1 MWVVGTMAVAGAIGS
16 AIGTNRQVDNQI
28 KALEAKE
35 KALRAQGVQTKG
47 LFHKKSAQAQIF
59 GDYEET
65 RIKRI
70 QAFKTSQKTASM
82 GGKGASIGAGGT
94 PWNVILSQKAEDTK
108 NISLHKYK
116 IKTQT
121 DNLKEEG
128 QRQYDSFMNQAENAY
143 DQKQQLH
150 SQRGEMLWTS
160 LLTGGIQGGS
170 AGASMSSSYHS
181 MNPGTSGGGGGGAGS
196 NTTGGSAGS
205 GIVILRYK
213 FQN

>member
-1 MWVVGTMAVAGAIGS
+1 MSMWVVGTMAVAGAVGS
-16 AIGTNRQVDNQI
+16 AVGTNRKIDNQI
-28 KALEAKE
+28 KALDAKE
-35 KALRAQGVQTKG
+35 EALRAQGVQTKG

-70 QAFKTSQKTASM
+70 QSSKTSQKEASM
-82 GGKGASIGAGGT
+82 GGRGASFSKGGGT
-94 PWNVILSQKAEDTK
+94 PWSVVMSQKAEDTK

-143 DQKQQLH
+143 DHKQQLH
-150 SQRGEMLWTS
+150 AQRGEMLWTS
-160 LLTGGIQGGS
+160 LLTGGVQGGG
-170 AGASMSSSYHS
+170 AGASMSTSYHS
-181 MNPGTSGGGGGGAGS
+181 MNPSTS
-196 NTTGGSAGS
+196 
-205 GIVILRYK
+205 
-213 FQN
+213 

>member
-1 MWVVGTMAVAGAIGS
+1 MSMWVVGTMLVAGAVS
-16 AIGTNRQVDNQI
+16 AIGKNTQVDNQI

-70 QAFKTSQKTASM
+70 QTFKTSQKAASM
-82 GGKGASIGAGGT
+82 GGRGASLSKGGGT
-94 PWNVILSQKAEDTK
+94 PWSVVMSQKAEDTK

-150 SQRGEMLWTS
+150 AQRGEMLWTS
-160 LLTGGIQGGS
+160 LLTGGAQGAS
-170 AGASMSSSYHS
+170 AGVSLDSSYGRGQQ
-181 MNPGTSGGGGGGAGS
+181 PATP
-196 NTTGGSAGS
+196 
-205 GIVILRYK
+205 
-213 FQN
+213 